1 MKLFSESLMSELEH
15 QLNLIQLE
23 TENPIQSAEQAIKNS
38 VAALERLKNFF
49 IKYKRL
55 NKSEEIEFF
64 RDIKPKFTSKLI
76 YYIEIY
82 NIETNKPLGSQKTIR
97 KYYKSDLFKLKV
109 FFEENQEFYRYY
121 RTGNNCLDHKYFI
134 REKYDLKLMLDSV
147 YFQADPRF
155 TTSHDYKVARMLAN
169 DEIKVFLEEQI
180 EKLERKTIK
189 IQSPSP
195 LPKGP
200 KWTRS
205 KVELIELIYA
215 LHAEGVFNNGA
226 LGLKEITSFFESAFT
241 IDLGQFNRVFLE
253 IRNRKSERTKFLNIL
268 KNKLIIRMDEADEN

>member
-15 QLNLIQLE
+15 QLNLIHLE

-38 VAALERLKNFF
+38 VAALEKLKTFF

-97 KYYKSDLFKLKV
+97 KYYKAELHKLKV
-109 FFEENQEFYRYY
+109 FFEKNQEFYRYY
-121 RTGNNCLDHKYFI
+121 RTGNNCLDHKYFM

-169 DEIKVFLEEQI
+169 NEIKVFLEEQI

-189 IQSPSP
+189 IQSPSL

-226 LGLKEITSFFESAFT
+226 LGLKEITSLFESAFN

-253 IRNRKSERTKFLNIL
+253 IRNRKSDRTKFLNIL